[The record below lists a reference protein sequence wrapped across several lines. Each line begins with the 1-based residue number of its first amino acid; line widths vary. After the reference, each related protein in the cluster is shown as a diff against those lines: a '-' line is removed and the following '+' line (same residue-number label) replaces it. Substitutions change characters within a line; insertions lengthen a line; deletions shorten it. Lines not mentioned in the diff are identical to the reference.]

1 MKITKIEKQ
10 KKNQS
15 RYNIFV
21 DGEFA
26 FGLYDDTLLKHGLR
40 SGDVLTEKKVEQI
53 RKEDEFIFG
62 KRSAYNFLS
71 RRQRSVN
78 EVEQKLRQLEVSERT
93 ISEVIDYFEETGYLS
108 DDKFSKEFIESKI
121 RRRPT
126 GRRIIKNGLRMKGI
140 EDELAENLLREN
152 YSENLELSKAEE
164 AAKKYLMKNEK
175 RFKNV
180 LDRKSKLYRHLV
192 SRGFPIDLIQKVLK
206 DHN

>member
-15 RYNIFV
+15 RYNIFIE
-21 DGEFA
+21 GEFA
-26 FGLYDDTLLKHGLR
+26 FGLYDDSLLKHGLR
-40 SGDVLTEKKVEQI
+40 SGDELTESKVEQI

-71 RRQRSVN
+71 RRQRTVK
-78 EVEQKLRQLEVSERT
+78 EVEKKLKQLEVSDLT
-93 ISEVIDYFEETGYLS
+93 ISEVINYFLETGYLN
-108 DDKFSKEFIESKI
+108 DEDFSKEFIESKI

-126 GRRIIKNGLRMKGI
+126 GRRIIKSGLRFKGI
-140 EDELAENLLREN
+140 EDEMAEDLLKKN

-164 AAKKYLMKNEK
+164 AAKKYLSKNEK
-175 RFKNV
+175 RFKDI
-180 LDRKSKLYRHLV
+180 LDKRSKLYRHLV
-192 SRGFPIDLIQKVLK
+192 SRGFPMDLVQKVVK